1 MSEWAYFYIMR
12 ISQKPIRYMHVTLVP
27 PLKNFLVMWIIFF
40 NEKSRKN
47 QYDIKTKSGII

>member
-1 MSEWAYFYIMR
+1 MR

-40 NEKSRKN
+40 NEKSLKN